1 MKHILLDTNVLV
13 NYYERGSKS
22 AFMRLLH
29 QNAQQHRA
37 LLHISNVCI
46 AEVFKIFASHCFC
59 EKTITPDTYWRIKEQ
74 FSRDVTRSFRYAAPQ
89 LYHEFRL
96 TAYHIVHADLV
107 FRRAMEYLQAHDR
120 DGACTPGKHIS
131 TMDLLLIAQ
140 GIEMNHLHGDDNV
153 MVLTGDKLLYDI
165 GVNLR
170 AHDTP
175 EEKAACIAQHPTP
188 EILANIAP
196 FRYPR
201 VEYFHASDITN
212 TMVAFLGGHRGA

>member
-13 NYYERGSKS
+13 SYYERGCE
-22 AFMRLLH
+22 ATFMRLLH
-29 QNAQQHRA
+29 DNVQRHRA
-37 LLHISNVCI
+37 ILYISNVCI
-46 AEVFKIFASHCFC
+46 AEVFKIFAAHCFC
-59 EKTITPDTYWRIKEQ
+59 AEERRIDEDTYWRIKEQ

-89 LYHEFRL
+89 LYHELRL
-96 TAYHIVHADLV
+96 TAYHVVHADLV
-107 FRRAMEYLQAHDR
+107 FRRALEYQETHSR
-120 DGACTPGKHIS
+120 ACTRGKHIS
-131 TMDLLLIAQ
+131 TVDLLLIAQ

-175 EEKAACIAQHPTP
+175 HEKAACITQKPTP

-201 VEYFHASDITN
+201 VEYFHAPDITN
-212 TMVAFLGGHRGA
+212 TMVAFLGA